1 MAKILSKDG
10 TAIAFD
16 RLGEGPPIILVDGA
30 FCTRTFGPMPK
41 LAPLLA
47 EHFTVLTYDRR
58 GRGES
63 GDTAPYA
70 VQREIEDLEALI
82 KEAGGSAFV
91 FGISSGAILGLEAA
105 AQRVNIRKM
114 ALYEPPV
121 IVDGSG
127 HHPSA
132 DSQAQL
138 RTFIA
143 ENHRGDA
150 VKFM

>member
-1 MAKILSKDG
+1 MARILSKDG

-16 RLGEGPPIILVDGA
+16 RLGDGPPVILVDGA

-41 LAPLLA
+41 LAPILA
-47 EHFTVLTYDRR
+47 KHFTVLTYDRR

-91 FGISSGAILGLEAA
+91 FGMSSGATLGIEAA
-105 AQRVNIRKM
+105 AQKLNIR
-114 ALYEPPV
+114 
-121 IVDGSG
+121 
-127 HHPSA
+127 
-132 DSQAQL
+132 
-138 RTFIA
+138 
-143 ENHRGDA
+143 
-150 VKFM
+150 

>member
-1 MAKILSKDG
+1 MARILSKDG

-16 RLGEGPPIILVDGA
+16 RLGDGPPVILVDGA

-70 VQREIEDLEALI
+70 VQREVEDLEALI
-82 KEAGGSAFV
+82 REAGRAAV
-91 FGISSGAILGLEAA
+91 LFGMSSGRTRRLEPA
-105 AQRVNIRKM
+105 REYLTV
-114 ALYEPPV
+114 
-121 IVDGSG
+121 
-127 HHPSA
+127 
-132 DSQAQL
+132 
-138 RTFIA
+138 
-143 ENHRGDA
+143 
-150 VKFM
+150 